1 MKRLTRR
8 EEAVLELFWEHG
20 AMFVKDLME
29 YYPDQ
34 KPHINTLSSHVRSLE
49 AKGYIAHKE
58 YGGSYQYYPAI
69 GRQEC
74 GQRNIENIV
83 KRSLNN
89 SYMSLVSCLVHE
101 DKISLDELKELIDQ
115 IENGRTD

>member
-1 MKRLTRR
+1 MKRLTGR
-8 EEAVLELFWEHG
+8 EEAVMELFWEHG

-29 YYPDQ
+29 YYPDP

-58 YGGSYQYYPAI
+58 YGGTYQYYPAM
-69 GRQEC
+69 GREEC

-83 KRSLNN
+83 LHNLNN
-89 SYMSLVSCLVHE
+89 SYMNLVSCLVHE
-101 DKISLDELKELIDQ
+101 EKISVDELKELINEV
-115 IENGRTD
+115 ENGR